1 MVCYI
6 DHNQYVHNDYVWQS
20 NYCAGLRVLDEAGM
34 NPEAMK
40 ERAYFDVAPECDTA
54 EFSGNG
60 VYYNALQIICLRL
73 FIFFYFILI
82 VGAWSV
88 YPFFPSGNM
97 IVQSIEKGLF
107 VMKVSYFFCYLILFL
122 TFFK

>member
-1 MVCYI
+1 
-6 DHNQYVHNDYVWQS
+6 VHNDYVWQS

-73 FIFFYFILI
+73 FKYFLFHTYCRRLVCVPLFSFRKHDRAVHRKGI
-82 VGAWSV
+82 VCHEG
-88 YPFFPSGNM
+88 
-97 IVQSIEKGLF
+97 
-107 VMKVSYFFCYLILFL
+107 
-122 TFFK
+122 